1 MRFVKADRMGV
12 WEDVLRREWKFR
24 SGWAGRSARGILR
37 LEPSLEEEEEE
48 EEGIEASGAV

>member
-48 EEGIEASGAV
+48 EGIEASGAV